1 MTEPSQN
8 VILITGSSGG
18 LGYSLA
24 RDLCKAGHSVVLN
37 YRHAQSR
44 KRIQDM
50 TDRLERDGKNI
61 MAIQADVRKPDQV
74 QSMIQQI
81 LDRWNRLDVLINN
94 VGEFLSK
101 PLNDTSEK
109 EWRAII
115 DSNLNTVFNGCKAVL
130 PRMRQQQ
137 YGRIIN
143 VTVATADRIRAFD
156 RIVPYAIAKTGVLI
170 LTRSLARAEAR
181 HGITVNAISLG
192 LMQPE
197 TGEPGHSSRMESTIP
212 AGRPGTPSDFLHA
225 VLYLLHDNSE
235 YVTGTTLTVSGGWG
249 L

>member
-1 MTEPSQN
+1 
-8 VILITGSSGG
+8 
-18 LGYSLA
+18 
-24 RDLCKAGHSVVLN
+24 
-37 YRHAQSR
+37 
-44 KRIQDM
+44 
-50 TDRLERDGKNI
+50 
-61 MAIQADVRKPDQV
+61 MAVQADVRNPDQV
-74 QSMIQQI
+74 QSMIRQI

-94 VGEFLSK
+94 VGDFLSK
-101 PLNDTSEK
+101 PLDDTSEI
-109 EWRAII
+109 EWRTII
-115 DSNLNTVFNGCKAVL
+115 DSNLNTVFNVCKAVL

-156 RIVPYAIAKTGVLI
+156 NIVPYAIAKTGVLI

-197 TGEPGHSSRMESTIP
+197 TGEPGHSPGMEGTIP
-212 AGRPGTPSDFLHA
+212 AGRPGTPADFLHA
-225 VLYLLHDNSE
+225 ILYLLHDNSE
-235 YVTGTTLTVSGGWG
+235 YITGTTLTVSGGWG